1 MHAKTP
7 PLLPGSCKSTQHG
20 SLPSLPQQQ
29 ALPLEPLIVAGAAT
43 TPSTLCRVTN
53 FIEDIDKVHRDP
65 TTTAQRHQAQRTA
78 ADAQQRRAEDARTL
92 LRQRAAA
99 AADLGAVEVA
109 WLAFKK
115 ADREGC
121 GKLKASEFAQV
132 GCRQA
137 YSEWAGLPGLGG
149 VAGWATQE
157 EEEEGLQ

>member
-1 MHAKTP
+1 MLPWPVKLVRGCPLSDSCACQDTPFAAWQLHSHPTWQP
-7 PLLPGSCKSTQHG
+7 PLA
-20 SLPSLPQQQ
+20 PSAASS
-29 ALPLEPLIVAGAAT
+29 ALRAALTAAGAAT

-78 ADAQQRRAEDARTL
+78 ADAQQRRAEDARIL

-99 AADLGAVEVA
+99 AADLGAVEMA

-132 GCRQA
+132 GCRLA
-137 YSEWAGLPGLGG
+137 C
-149 VAGWATQE
+149 
-157 EEEEGLQ
+157 

>member
-1 MHAKTP
+1 MAASHAPTAA
-7 PLLPGSCKSTQHG
+7 SA
-20 SLPSLPQQQ
+20 
-29 ALPLEPLIVAGAAT
+29 ALKAALTVAGAAI
-43 TPSTLCRVTN
+43 TPSACLCRVTN

-65 TTTAQRHQAQRTA
+65 TTTAQRHEAQRTA
-78 ADAQQRRAEDARTL
+78 ADAQKHRAEDARTL

-132 GCRQA
+132 GCRR
-137 YSEWAGLPGLGG
+137 G
-149 VAGWATQE
+149 
-157 EEEEGLQ
+157 